1 MITREEIH
9 ELAEFED
16 PSACALSFY
25 FQPAT
30 PRNKAHKEEA
40 ILTKDLAR
48 EAMRQLETRTKS
60 SSAGNSNNK
69 SNNKDKFES
78 ARADLDRIVRLSQDL
93 RGNGTHGHGA
103 RAKAVFA
110 CSARGFWHEY
120 DLPAQLSGTQL
131 LVNRHFHLKPLAQLL
146 GAFSSLGIVLVDRH
160 RARLFD
166 LRLGELTERMD
177 FFHALTRRGRGDGF
191 GGYDAGHVERRVADE
206 ALHHFKFIA
215 EFVKDALGRS
225 NKDRSS
231 KGKGDKDKGMFENWI
246 LGCQDTH
253 WSQFEPQLH
262 PYAKQKL
269 LGRFTAEV
277 AHVSNEEIRSHAE
290 KIFAD
295 AQERRCEEVFRET
308 LNQAHHNAR
317 GVTGLRRVLNALE
330 LGEVQTLLVG
340 QNYHSQAVECSGCG
354 HLDAHLVNFCPVCG
368 RQTREVVDV
377 GEAILPWIIR
387 HNIELFY
394 VKDDPEFDKVGNIA
408 ALLRFRSEHS
418 ISNLRSI
425 ADVPPK
431 PSVSRR
437 ARLVGRYR
445 GLASG

>member
-1 MITREEIH
+1 MITREQIH

-25 FQPAT
+25 FQPTT

-48 EAMRQLETRTKS
+48 EALRQLEARSKS
-60 SSAGNSNNK
+60 SNNSNNM
-69 SNNKDKFES
+69 SKDTFES

-110 CSARGFWHEY
+110 CSAQGFWREY
-120 DLPAQLSGTQL
+120 DLPAQLTGTQI
-131 LVNRHFHLKPLAQLL
+131 LVGRHFHLKPLAQLL
-146 GAFSSLGIVLVDRH
+146 GAFPSLGIVLVDRH

-166 LRLGELTERMD
+166 LRLGELNERMD
-177 FFHALTRRGRGDGF
+177 FFHPLTRRGRGDGF

-206 ALHHFKFIA
+206 ARHHFKFIA

-225 NKDRSS
+225 NKDRSNKDRS
-231 KGKGDKDKGMFENWI
+231 NKDKGMFENWI
-246 LGCQDTH
+246 VGCQDSH

-277 AHVSNEEIRSHAE
+277 AHVSNEEIRAHAE
-290 KIFAD
+290 TIFAD
-295 AQERRCEEVFRET
+295 AQAQRREEAVRET
-308 LNQAHHNAR
+308 LNQAHHRAR

-340 QNYHSQAVECSGCG
+340 QSYHAQAVECSGCG
-354 HLDAHLVNFCPVCG
+354 HLDAHLVNICPVCG
-368 RQTREVVDV
+368 KQTREVVDV
-377 GEAILPWIIR
+377 GEAILPWVIR
-387 HNIELFY
+387 HDIELFY

-408 ALLRFRSEHS
+408 ALLRFRPDQA
-418 ISNLRSI
+418 IDSNLRSI
-425 ADVPPK
+425 ADVVPPN

-437 ARLVGRYR
+437 AGLVGRYR